1 MAWRNI
7 KVEEQRQK
15 AMLAYES
22 GHYSIVDICK
32 EFSISR
38 PTFYKWHARFLEN
51 SKEGLKDLSKAPHDP
66 YKRYTDEQI
75 DIAVNYKLQ
84 HKTWGPRKILSVL
97 KEEYPHLDWPSPTR
111 LYEVFKGYHLV
122 TPRRIRGRVP
132 ATAPLGNLKDCNDTW
147 SVDLKGWFLTGDG
160 TKCEPLTIT
169 DCHSRYLIKC
179 LHLKN
184 HSAKDVWPIFK
195 VSFLE
200 YGLPNRIRSD
210 NGPPF
215 GSVGAGRLT
224 MLSVNLIKAGVTPE
238 WIRPGHPEENGRHE
252 RFHLTLKQDV
262 ASPPKATIAL
272 QNKAIDEFKYIYNY
286 KRPHEALGMKTPGSV
301 YRDSKRVWDGKLRS
315 PEYDLNVKV
324 RKVCSN
330 GCIWINQKDHYIT
343 QSLEGEY
350 VGLKEDEEGDEEVY
364 YGPIYLGKI
373 SRKEFEKPK
382 LKTRRPR

>member
-22 GHYSIVDICK
+22 GHYSVVDICK

-38 PTFYKWHARFLEN
+38 PTFYKWHGRFLKKNE
-51 SKEGLKDLSKAPHDP
+51 EGLKDLSKAPHHP

-75 DIAVNYKLQ
+75 DLAVNYKLQ
-84 HKTWGPRKILSVL
+84 HKTWGPRKILAVL
-97 KEEYPHLDWPSPTR
+97 IEEYPHLDWPSPTR
-111 LYEVFKGYHLV
+111 LYEVFKGYHLI

-132 ATAPLGNLKDCNDTW
+132 ATAPLGDLNDCNDTW

-160 TKCEPLTIT
+160 IKCEPLTIT
-169 DCHSRYLIKC
+169 DCHSRYLIRC

-195 VSFLE
+195 ASFLE
-200 YGLPNRIRSD
+200 YGLPNRVRSD

-224 MLSVNLIKAGVTPE
+224 TLSVNLIKAGVTPE

-262 ASPPKATIAL
+262 ANPPKATIAL
-272 QNKAIDEFKYIYNY
+272 QNQAIDKFKYIYNY

-301 YRDSKRVWDGKLRS
+301 YNNSKRVWDGKLRS
-315 PEYDLNVKV
+315 PEYDSNVKV
-324 RKVCSN
+324 RKICSN

-350 VGLKEDEEGDEEVY
+350 VGLKENEEGDEEVY
-364 YGPIYLGKI
+364 YGSIYLGKI
-373 SRKEFEKPK
+373 SKKEFEKPK

>member
-1 MAWRNI
+1 MAWRKF

-15 AMLAYES
+15 AIFAYES
-22 GHYSIVDICK
+22 GHYSVVDICK

-38 PTFYKWHARFLEN
+38 PTFYKWYARFLEKN
-51 SKEGLKDLSKAPHDP
+51 EEGLKDLSRAPHDP

-75 DIAVNYKLQ
+75 DLAVNYKLQ
-84 HKTWGPRKILSVL
+84 HKTWGPKKILSVL
-97 KEEYPHLDWPSPTR
+97 KEEHPYLDWPSPTR
-111 LYEVFKGYHLV
+111 LYEIFKGYHLV

-132 ATAPLGNLKDCNDTW
+132 ATAPLGNLNDCNDTW
-147 SVDLKGWFLTGDG
+147 SVDLKGWFLTEDG

-169 DCHSRYLIKC
+169 DCHSRYLIRC
-179 LHLKN
+179 IHLKN
-184 HSAKDVWPIFK
+184 HTINDVWPVFK
-195 VSFLE
+195 ASFLE
-200 YGLPNRIRSD
+200 YGLPNRIRTD

-224 MLSVNLIKAGVTPE
+224 TLSVNLIKAGVTPE

-262 ASPPKATIAL
+262 ASPPKATISL
-272 QNKAIDEFKYIYNY
+272 QNQAIDEFRYIYNY

-301 YRDSKRVWDGKLRS
+301 YSNSRRTWDGKLRS
-315 PEYDLNVKV
+315 PEYDSKVKV

-330 GCIWINQKDHYIT
+330 GCIWISQKDHYIT

-350 VGLKEDEEGDEEVY
+350 VGLKENEEGEEEVY

-373 SRKEFEKPK
+373 NKKEFEKPK
-382 LKTRRPR
+382 LTTRRSR